1 MKFRVIVI
9 VSIARRP
16 MKSRVRQTAMAPSSS
31 MMPWRL
37 LMDHS
42 ILALLPS
49 SVQMELNRWLTRGTS
64 WRDRLN
70 VWILL
75 KSMTRQSGPWQAA
88 HRTRI
93 PKGNETG
100 KAPGSDTIPAEVY
113 KASGAT
119 MMPRNWQSYS
129 SLSTGKSAGKVPQ
142 QLKDA
147 SIVQRKGNRL
157 SCDNHQG
164 ISILCFAGKILT
176 RILLNPLIQHLAQC
190 LLPESQC
197 GFRSERGSADMIF
210 AARQLQE
217 KANSDFFGTFVDLR
231 RDGMGR

>member
-1 MKFRVIVI
+1 MKFCVTVI

-16 MKSRVRQTAMAPSSS
+16 MKSRVRQTAMAPSAS

-37 LMDHS
+37 FMDHS

-64 WRDRLN
+64 WRARLH
-70 VWILL
+70 VWMSSSTILL

-93 PKGNETG
+93 PKGNETC
-100 KAPGSDTIPAEVY
+100 KALGPDTIPAEVY

-129 SLSTGKSAGKVPQ
+129 SLSR
-142 QLKDA
+142 
-147 SIVQRKGNRL
+147 VQERQSPVLWCSTPSSN
-157 SCDNHQG
+157 
-164 ISILCFAGKILT
+164 
-176 RILLNPLIQHLAQC
+176 ILLSVSSQKASVVSAQNVD
-190 LLPESQC
+190 LPTWYSLHASS
-197 GFRSERGSADMIF
+197 RK
-210 AARQLQE
+210 

-231 RDGMGR
+231 RDGGMGR